1 VRAVAVVGS
10 LTSDVVAG
18 AEPRVGGAP
27 YYAATALRLLG
38 RPSLIVTRCA
48 EADRPTLLPRLVAQG
63 TPIEWVPAERTYR
76 FRFEYRDGERE
87 MTVDEV
93 AEPWTPGPWLDLL
106 RPYQAVHVGA
116 LAIGEYPPETLAAL
130 ARGRRLSLDGQGL
143 VRVAAT
149 GPLRLEARADPDV
162 LRHLAILKLSEEEA
176 DALTDGKG
184 VASLGVPEIVVTH
197 GARGSTVHANGTVEH
212 VPAIPVEGAEPI
224 GTGDAFAVS
233 YLVSR
238 TAGLRPAAA
247 ARRATAVVAELLVR
261 RR

>member
-1 VRAVAVVGS
+1 
-10 LTSDVVAG
+10 
-18 AEPRVGGAP
+18 
-27 YYAATALRLLG
+27 
-38 RPSLIVTRCA
+38 
-48 EADRPTLLPRLVAQG
+48 
-63 TPIEWVPAERTYR
+63 ERTYR

-87 MTVDEV
+87 MTVDAF

-106 RPYQAVHVGA
+106 RPYHAVHVGA

-176 DALTDGKG
+176 DALTDGKS

-197 GARGSTVHANGTVEH
+197 G
-212 VPAIPVEGAEPI
+212 
-224 GTGDAFAVS
+224 
-233 YLVSR
+233 
-238 TAGLRPAAA
+238 
-247 ARRATAVVAELLVR
+247 
-261 RR
+261 